1 MQRGVWC
8 IQWCVVVG
16 MLWSVYPPLPLP
28 PLPSPPHLG
37 LLLPLRCRCGG
48 VLVWER
54 QLLLGWQDIL
64 PTLREYTTIKATLF
78 GNSCN
83 GDGHYDRAKSHLA
96 AGFSSGSGPGVGSS
110 TTVKNGISPRH
121 DTSLTSGGA
130 SAVSGEE
137 AQSWEQPR
145 DDAHTAAITRTLK
158 HNYDWAEYKRALV
171 EHIRSRRTTRPTV
184 EPAQPSTRPGASGVA
199 ADDLGGH
206 MAKATASRSSATVTA
221 QAHARVLAKANAHP
235 GAGGGTDARGSR
247 RRGGHVNVVD
257 SARGLVLNGA
267 AGLGQ
272 AASAPKGSASA
283 RAAASPN
290 AGARQRRAAAA
301 KKAAARASADD
312 DADDD
317 DDDEPDGPTGA
328 YFTPAAVEE
337 SPNPGGHL
345 TLAARAGEG
354 NLRFVANG
362 GSGHHTAAHP
372 HQ

>member
-1 MQRGVWC
+1 
-8 IQWCVVVG
+8 
-16 MLWSVYPPLPLP
+16 
-28 PLPSPPHLG
+28 
-37 LLLPLRCRCGG
+37 
-48 VLVWER
+48 
-54 QLLLGWQDIL
+54 
-64 PTLREYTTIKATLF
+64 
-78 GNSCN
+78 
-83 GDGHYDRAKSHLA
+83 
-96 AGFSSGSGPGVGSS
+96 VGSS

-130 SAVSGEE
+130 AAAGEE

-199 ADDLGGH
+199 AGEVDLGGH

-221 QAHARVLAKANAHP
+221 QA
-235 GAGGGTDARGSR
+235 
-247 RRGGHVNVVD
+247 
-257 SARGLVLNGA
+257 
-267 AGLGQ
+267 
-272 AASAPKGSASA
+272 SAPKGSASA
-283 RAAASPN
+283 RAATSPN